1 MKILF
6 FAARNVARQLRRS
19 LFTISIIAIGTVAI
33 MISSGY
39 MIASFFAVKEVVIAG
54 GLGHLQIAHEGEFE
68 GVTDKPLQFGIT
80 REEHKRMEA
89 LIEDIEE
96 IDYSLPRL
104 SFQGLISNGEQSLVF
119 TGSGVDP
126 YKEKGLSGI
135 YGTKI
140 HGIGLTSNGETNPYG
155 IVIGRELARL
165 LSLNEGDDCTLLAV
179 TVDGGLN
186 AIDVTIVGLAETGWT
201 DLDKLYLQAPLRLAK
216 ELLLTEKLSRLA
228 LKLTDTKD
236 TQDVRDQ
243 LTTRF
248 GEEELSDDVDIRSWR
263 ELSDLYDKLRA
274 LYFRQF
280 SAFAVILVL
289 VILITVAD
297 SVMMNV
303 LERTREVGTLLAI
316 GISPFRLRTQ
326 FVFEG
331 GILGFS
337 GAVFGALCAL
347 PLAALINYGGF
358 EMPPPPGQTS
368 GYPLFIFHSW
378 KVACVSVLT
387 NTLLGML
394 AAWLASIRVAGMNIV
409 KALRYG

>member
-1 MKILF
+1 
-6 FAARNVARQLRRS
+6 
-19 LFTISIIAIGTVAI
+19 

-68 GVTDKPLQFGIT
+68 GIADKPLQFGIT
-80 REEHKRMEA
+80 REEHKRIEA
-89 LIEDIEE
+89 VIEDIEE

-104 SFQGLISNGEQSLVF
+104 SFQGLISNGEHSLVF
-119 TGSGVDP
+119 TGRGVDP
-126 YKEKGLSGI
+126 YKEKGLAGI

-165 LSLNEGDDCTLLAV
+165 LSLNEGDDCTLLAI

-368 GYPLFIFHSW
+368 GYPLFIFYSW
-378 KVACVSVLT
+378 KVAFASVFA
-387 NTLLGML
+387 NSLLGML

>member
-54 GLGHLQIAHEGEFE
+54 GLGHLQVAREGEFE

-140 HGIGLTSNGETNPYG
+140 HGIGLTSGGETNPYR

-165 LSLNEGDDCTLLAV
+165 LSLNVGDDCTLLAV

-186 AIDVTIVGLAETGWT
+186 AIDVTVVGLAETGWS
-201 DLDKLYLQAPLRLAK
+201 DLDKLYLQAPLQLTK

-236 TQDVRDQ
+236 TQVVRDQ
-243 LTTRF
+243 LTTRL
-248 GEEELSDDVDIRSWR
+248 GEEELSDDMDIRSWR

>member
-1 MKILF
+1 MKILC

-19 LFTISIIAIGTVAI
+19 LFTTSIIAIGTVAI

-54 GLGHLQIAHEGEFE
+54 GLGHLQIAREGEFE
-68 GVTDKPLQFGIT
+68 GVADKPLQFGIT
-80 REEHKRMEA
+80 REEHKQIEA
-89 LIEDIEE
+89 VIEGIEE

-104 SFQGLISNGEQSLVF
+104 SFQGLISNGERSLVF

-126 YKEKGLSGI
+126 YKEKGLAGL

-140 HGIGLTSNGETNPYG
+140 HGIGLTSGDEANPYR
-155 IVIGRELARL
+155 IVIGLELAKL
-165 LSLNEGDDCTLLAV
+165 LSLSEGDDCTLLAI

-201 DLDKLYLQAPLRLAK
+201 DLDKLYLQAPLGLAK

-236 TQDVRDQ
+236 TQVVRDQ
-243 LTTRF
+243 LTTRL
-248 GEEELSDDVDIRSWR
+248 GEEELSDDMDIRSWR

-378 KVACVSVLT
+378 KVACASVLT